1 MRLADTLLRQGH
13 LSEQAL
19 VDALLSERRPRHL
32 DRCDL
37 CSERAVDL
45 ARWLDDLRA
54 MGTDIADEAFAPEQL
69 KLQHDQILR
78 RLEQLDQRPRVIA
91 FPGLTRPD
99 LSMPAGRRVA
109 PAWLGVAAAAGLV
122 LGIIGGQLTARMGLA
137 EPTATGTTATA
148 TDVDGLP
155 PPAPGGPAVDPLLID
170 LDAPP
175 SSLSEMDDMTPRL
188 TMASNSAGG

>member
-1 MRLADTLLRQGH
+1 MRLADAVLRQGH
-13 LSEQAL
+13 LSEPAL
-19 VDALLSERRPRHL
+19 LDALLSEHRPRHL

-54 MGTDIADEAFAPEQL
+54 MGTDMADDAFAPEQI
-69 KLQHDQILR
+69 KIQHDQILR

-155 PPAPGGPAVDPLLID
+155 QPAPGGQAEPLLID
-170 LDAPP
+170 LEQAPA
-175 SSLSEMDDMTPRL
+175 SLSALDEMMPTL

>member
-1 MRLADTLLRQGH
+1 MRLADAVLRQGH
-13 LSEQAL
+13 LSEPAL
-19 VDALLSERRPRHL
+19 LDALLSERRPRHL

-54 MGTDIADEAFAPEQL
+54 MGTDMADDAFAPEQI
-69 KLQHDQILR
+69 KIQHDQILR

-155 PPAPGGPAVDPLLID
+155 QPAPGGQAEPLLID
-170 LDAPP
+170 LEQAPA
-175 SSLSEMDDMTPRL
+175 SLSALDEMMPTL